1 MQEKLQNFAGT
12 KGFKWKISPANSPWR
27 QGKAERRIAIVKR
40 LIKLTVGDTRLT
52 PLELQTCLSEI
63 ANICNERPI
72 GLSKPREDGT
82 YEIITPNQLLTGR
95 SRNLLPDDVELS
107 ESFPVAERYR
117 IITHVTSSF
126 WERWCRL
133 ASPGLIVRQK
143 WHAKQRNFQVGD
155 VVMIADASKI
165 KAKYKLGVIDSV
177 KVSKDEFVRS
187 VVVRY
192 VLVQNNRIQNILVTR
207 SVQRLILILPV
218 EEQDSPVYIEDNG
231 LRVKCLA
238 KEV

>member
-1 MQEKLQNFAGT
+1 M
-12 KGFKWKISPANSPWR
+12 
-27 QGKAERRIAIVKR
+27 
-40 LIKLTVGDTRLT
+40 
-52 PLELQTCLSEI
+52 
-63 ANICNERPI
+63 
-72 GLSKPREDGT
+72 
-82 YEIITPNQLLTGR
+82 
-95 SRNLLPDDVELS
+95 
-107 ESFPVAERYR
+107 
-117 IITHVTSSF
+117 
-126 WERWCRL
+126 
-133 ASPGLIVRQK
+133 RQK

-177 KVSKDEFVRS
+177 KVSRDEFVRS

>member
-1 MQEKLQNFAGT
+1 
-12 KGFKWKISPANSPWR
+12 
-27 QGKAERRIAIVKR
+27 
-40 LIKLTVGDTRLT
+40 
-52 PLELQTCLSEI
+52 
-63 ANICNERPI
+63 
-72 GLSKPREDGT
+72 
-82 YEIITPNQLLTGR
+82 
-95 SRNLLPDDVELS
+95 
-107 ESFPVAERYR
+107 
-117 IITHVTSSF
+117 
-126 WERWCRL
+126 
-133 ASPGLIVRQK
+133 
-143 WHAKQRNFQVGD
+143 
-155 VVMIADASKI
+155 MIADASKI